1 MINIHAVMMVIVIFA
16 LVWIWSNIMT
26 NREYEAEIARLT
38 QGYEDLKAWVPINK
52 YPDYEATGFI
62 CGYVVDS
69 DDLLKEINKITGG
82 EK

>member
-1 MINIHAVMMVIVIFA
+1 
-16 LVWIWSNIMT
+16 MT